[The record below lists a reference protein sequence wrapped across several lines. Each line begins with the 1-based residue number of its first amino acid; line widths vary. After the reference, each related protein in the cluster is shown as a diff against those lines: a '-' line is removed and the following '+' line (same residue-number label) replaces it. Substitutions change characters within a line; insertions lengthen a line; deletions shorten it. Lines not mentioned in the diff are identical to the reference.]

1 MENGTMDVLGEV
13 SPINPVNIYN
23 ITRQAVSGCMV
34 ARNIPSKDFIP
45 WPLANSL
52 LL

>member
-1 MENGTMDVLGEV
+1 MIMENGTKDVLGEV

-23 ITRQAVSGCMV
+23 ITCQAVSGCIA

-45 WPLANSL
+45 WPLAS
-52 LL
+52 